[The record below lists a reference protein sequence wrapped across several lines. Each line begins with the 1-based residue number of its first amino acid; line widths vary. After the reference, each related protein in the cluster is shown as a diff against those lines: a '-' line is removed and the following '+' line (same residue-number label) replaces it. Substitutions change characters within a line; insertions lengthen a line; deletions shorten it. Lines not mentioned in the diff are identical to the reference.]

1 MNAQKRMKV
10 PFLRSIRGKMATSF
24 TLVIVFIII
33 MVLGFVAIIL
43 VIGDSSRLGTTGYV
57 NGVVSALRIQSYYY
71 QDENGYSPERLQ
83 EMIEDISQQGFIL
96 MPSGTWINTD
106 KARLVH
112 GTEFF
117 VIDKDKMV
125 VASTTQTPGYVV
137 GEAYKPRENSE
148 YEGSNID
155 FLLDVEHSSE
165 PVSFSLHN
173 GAIEILVPLGRYS
186 DEIDYPVWELSH
198 IVGFT
203 VEPAP
208 RFSVVPFLQYLPF
221 VLVVVFLIIVVVTP
235 LGVIFGLIAGR
246 GLTKR
251 ISNLAVASEQLAQ
264 GNFEAIPLDKSRD
277 EIGQL
282 NRQMRSMSQNLQ
294 SLMQSQ
300 QQLAA
305 IEERNRLARELHDTV
320 KQQNFATQMQIRA
333 AQNLIATDPAS
344 ASARLNEAENLLR
357 SSQDELAVIIKQLR
371 PAQLEDRGLADTLR
385 QTIRSWC
392 NQTQIPVQVNIT
404 GERRI
409 PLEREQALLRVAQE
423 ALSNVARHSRA
434 NMVWFS
440 LDYGPHELTMTI
452 RDNGVGFGRKPRGG
466 MGLQNMQERI
476 ESLGGW
482 FGTSSAP
489 GQGTQV
495 MVRLPLDFTSST
507 GERT

>member
-10 PFLRSIRGKMATSF
+10 PFLRSIHGKMATSF

-71 QDENGYSPERLQ
+71 QDEKGYSSERLQ

-208 RFSVVPFLQYLPF
+208 PFSIVPFLQYLPF
-221 VLVVVFLIIVVVTP
+221 VLVVVFIIIVVVAP
-235 LGVIFGLIAGR
+235 LSVIFGLIAGR

-277 EIGQL
+277 EIG
-282 NRQMRSMSQNLQ
+282 
-294 SLMQSQ
+294 
-300 QQLAA
+300 
-305 IEERNRLARELHDTV
+305 
-320 KQQNFATQMQIRA
+320 
-333 AQNLIATDPAS
+333 
-344 ASARLNEAENLLR
+344 
-357 SSQDELAVIIKQLR
+357 
-371 PAQLEDRGLADTLR
+371 
-385 QTIRSWC
+385 
-392 NQTQIPVQVNIT
+392 
-404 GERRI
+404 
-409 PLEREQALLRVAQE
+409 
-423 ALSNVARHSRA
+423 
-434 NMVWFS
+434 
-440 LDYGPHELTMTI
+440 
-452 RDNGVGFGRKPRGG
+452 
-466 MGLQNMQERI
+466 
-476 ESLGGW
+476 
-482 FGTSSAP
+482 
-489 GQGTQV
+489 
-495 MVRLPLDFTSST
+495 
-507 GERT
+507 